1 MARLTNGVGE
11 ITITIEIEEDDGD
24 SIEKVFWH
32 QLKGTAEDA
41 QRNNRSTEPALM
53 SHLFDSEFDW
63 NEIEFLI
70 KWKGKSHLHS
80 QWKFFAEL
88 QNAQEAAMSV
98 QGKVVDSQRKK
109 SKASLRKLEE
119 QPEWLKGGKLRDYQ
133 LEGLNFLVNSWRND
147 TNVILADEMG
157 LGKTV
162 QSVSMLGFLQNAQ
175 QIHDP
180 FLVVVQLSTLSNW
193 AKEFRKWF
201 PDMNIIVYV
210 GTRASREVCQ
220 QYEFYNDKKPGKPI
234 NFNALLIT
242 YEVIL
247 KDKAVLSKIKWSY
260 LMVDEAHR
268 LKNSEAQLYT
278 SLLKFSTKNKFLIT
292 GTPLQNSVEELWAL
306 LHFLDPNK
314 FKSKDEFVQNYK
326 NLSSFHENEL
336 ANLPMELRP
345 HILRRVIKDVE
356 KSLPPKIER
365 ILRVEMSHLQKQFL
379 F

>member
-1 MARLTNGVGE
+1 MFSAKKLKRTMVTLLKRE
-11 ITITIEIEEDDGD
+11 KDIDIAFDQH
-24 SIEKVFWH
+24 SIDEYK
-32 QLKGTAEDA
+32 
-41 QRNNRSTEPALM
+41 
-53 SHLFDSEFDW
+53 
-63 NEIEFLI
+63 
-70 KWKGKSHLHS
+70 
-80 QWKFFAEL
+80 
-88 QNAQEAAMSV
+88 AQEAAMSV

-292 GTPLQNSVEELWAL
+292 GTPLQNSVEELW
-306 LHFLDPNK
+306 
-314 FKSKDEFVQNYK
+314 
-326 NLSSFHENEL
+326 
-336 ANLPMELRP
+336 
-345 HILRRVIKDVE
+345 
-356 KSLPPKIER
+356 
-365 ILRVEMSHLQKQFL
+365 
-379 F
+379 